1 MERARTT
8 RGPAGRSAR
17 PRALTTR
24 PPGRRDPRRPRRFAF
39 PGLPRELQP
48 HEWFAQ
54 RLLLTLSGQ
63 KPVHWM
69 LGHTVG
75 AAYEQL
81 LELTENP
88 PLRGPC
94 RPVLAQCNGYQP
106 DPRAIEAFARIEYG
120 TRARALAFRLE
131 LADDN
136 RWRCAAVD
144 VGPGVGH

>member
-1 MERARTT
+1 
-8 RGPAGRSAR
+8 
-17 PRALTTR
+17 
-24 PPGRRDPRRPRRFAF
+24 
-39 PGLPRELQP
+39 
-48 HEWFAQ
+48 
-54 RLLLTLSGQ
+54 
-63 KPVHWM
+63 M